1 MVFIALIL
9 YSFLFSLQFQFE
21 GESEQFQQ
29 HEKHPSL
36 PPEAAFLS
44 DPSAMASL
52 ADGFQHSEYG
62 RVIDR

>member
-21 GESEQFQQ
+21 GENEQLQQ

-36 PPEAAFLS
+36 PLEAPFLS
-44 DPSAMASL
+44 SPSAMASL
-52 ADGFQHSEYG
+52 TDGFPHS
-62 RVIDR
+62 R